1 MNIIH
6 EDLAF
11 PELPEGS
18 SWASNS
24 EVTTALEDRF
34 LPAYL
39 ARARW
44 FPSNTASRI
53 KPKIIARLP
62 FTDDSTVFV
71 IVEANQQQYLLPLR
85 TEWSVEAGSNL
96 HQSIVAG
103 LHQEKRDGLLR
114 DAEGTVARMCH
125 IYPSADIPVG
135 LHRHRSSHSKE
146 RAVVRKLRTI
156 KEGQ

>member
-53 KPKIIARLP
+53 KPRIIARLP
-62 FTDDSTVFV
+62 FTDDSTVFL

-85 TEWSVEAGSNL
+85 TDWSVEAGPDL

-114 DAEGTVARMCH
+114 DVATDPAFIRSLLEFLRREASLAGSGWRLDFRASRSTRAGTW
-125 IYPSADIPVG
+125 
-135 LHRHRSSHSKE
+135 
-146 RAVVRKLRTI
+146 
-156 KEGQ
+156 